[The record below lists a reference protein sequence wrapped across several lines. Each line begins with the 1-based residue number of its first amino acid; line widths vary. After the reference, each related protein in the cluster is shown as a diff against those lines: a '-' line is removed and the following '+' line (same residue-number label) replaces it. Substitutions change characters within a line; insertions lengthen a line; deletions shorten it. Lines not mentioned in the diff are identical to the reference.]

1 MQNHHP
7 YTSTPACWIAFRQLR
22 SAARGLVLL
31 ALLLCNCVGRLE
43 AADAPAVKSQLQ
55 SQVRA
60 LLQELDADQRARR
73 QKAERELLDLGPAI
87 LPVLP
92 PPELLPNYAVR
103 TTVTRIRL
111 ILERRQAQESVQ
123 PTRITTSPHLTF
135 GDWLRQV
142 EAQTSNHIDATAV
155 AASTLDSPIDRTIQ
169 QGTFWEV
176 LEAALPQKHLRILF
190 VPDSST
196 LMLGPE
202 TASGADVPWRTM
214 IDGPFRVAV
223 ESVKPRKVTGNPQQ
237 QRLLTEL
244 SVAPEPRLRALFLKL
259 AAKDFQATGPDGR
272 IFPAADAAAQFDL
285 PLGEG
290 GRYVRWNLDFAANAA
305 LTDAEIFPLKIEG
318 RAMMQIAAAS
328 EHIRFTDLI
337 GGAGTARRRG
347 GVTVAV
353 QKIQAKPQPD
363 GTQNVSIKVLVAYDT
378 GGPAFESHR
387 NWIFHNEV
395 YLDLQEGAPLPPNGG
410 FETDLQTNGAVGV
423 TYHFQG
429 LKGMLADYEFVYVA
443 PTLIVDVPVK
453 LQLEGIRPP
462 VPKKATVAP

>member
-7 YTSTPACWIAFRQLR
+7 SAPAATNQAAIRQVL

-31 ALLLCNCVGRLE
+31 SLVLWGYAARLG

-55 SQVRA
+55 AQVRA

-92 PPELLPNYAVR
+92 PPELLPSHAVR
-103 TTVTRIRL
+103 TSVTRIRL

-123 PTRITTSPHLTF
+123 PTRITTSSSLTF

-155 AASTLDSPIDRTIQ
+155 AASTLNSPIDRTIQ

-176 LEAALPQKHLRILF
+176 LEAAVLQKHLRILF

-196 LMLGPE
+196 LLLGPE
-202 TASGADVPWRTM
+202 TISGADAPWKTV

-223 ESVKPRKVTGNPQQ
+223 ESVKPRKVTGNSQQ
-237 QRLLTEL
+237 QRLRTEL

-259 AAKDFQATGPDGR
+259 AAKDFQATGPGGR

-290 GRYVRWNLDFAANAA
+290 GRYVRWNLDFSANSA
-305 LTDAEIFPLKIEG
+305 LTEAEIFPLKLEG

-328 EHIRFTDLI
+328 EHIRFTDLV

-353 QKIQAKPQPD
+353 QKIQAKLQPD
-363 GTQNVSIKVLVAYDT
+363 GTQNVSLKVLVAYDT

-387 NWIFHNEV
+387 TWIFHNEV

-429 LKGMLADYEFVYVA
+429 LTGRLADYEFVYVA

-453 LQLEGIRPP
+453 FQLDGIRPP
-462 VPKKATVAP
+462 NPQKIP